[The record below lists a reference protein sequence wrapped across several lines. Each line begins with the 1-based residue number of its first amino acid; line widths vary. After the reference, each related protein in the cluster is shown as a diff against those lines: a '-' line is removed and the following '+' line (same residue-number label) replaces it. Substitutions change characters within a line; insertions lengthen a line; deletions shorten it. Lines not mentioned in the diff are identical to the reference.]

1 MMAVTAT
8 PIFVQTPD
16 VGAANAI
23 LSTAMTNT
31 KAFDGTEAV
40 GTAMVLV
47 FTAGVNG
54 SRIDQVT
61 CRFASTNGATASGT
75 SSASLIRFW
84 INNGAA
90 NTTATNNI
98 FFGEVAMSATSVTAL
113 GTSALT
119 VNYLTLP
126 TGGLNLPAGYRL
138 YAGSTVAAGGTNIAF
153 AVSAIG
159 GDY

>member
-1 MMAVTAT
+1 MAVTAT
-8 PIFVQTPD
+8 PIFTQTPN
-16 VGAANAI
+16 VGALNAI

-31 KAFDGTEAV
+31 KAFDGTDTA
-40 GTAMVLV
+40 GTALVLV
-47 FTAGVNG
+47 YTAGVNG

-61 CRFASTNGATASGT
+61 CRFASTNGLTASGT

-84 INNGAA
+84 INNGSV

-98 FFGEVAMSATSVTAL
+98 LLGEVAMAATAVTAL

-119 VNYLTLP
+119 VNQLSVP
-126 TGGLNLPAGYRL
+126 TSGLNLPASYRI

-153 AVSAIG
+153 AINAIG

>member
-1 MMAVTAT
+1 MPVTAT

-31 KAFDGTEAV
+31 KAFDGTETV
-40 GTAMVLV
+40 GTAMALV
-47 FTAGVNG
+47 FTAGANG

-61 CRFASTNGATASGT
+61 CRFASTNGAAASG
-75 SSASLIRFW
+75 SSTASLIRFW

-98 FFGEVAMSATSVTAL
+98 FFGEVAMASTSVTAL
-113 GTSALT
+113 GTSVLT

-138 YAGSTVAAGGTNIAF
+138 YAGTTVAAGGTNIAF
-153 AVSAIG
+153 AVNAIG